1 MKKYDR
7 FKSFVAVQVA
17 NVTVLGAAAA
27 CLATVAGSGAADA
40 DFNGVSAAIKAQKAE
55 VVNDVTAYEHYRAY
69 TAYVRYDEM
78 GNLIY
83 AETVNSNEQEAQAL
97 TNQRMEAWGL
107 ADALRISFFPQR
119 YVDPDTGRYNIR
131 RELDELWAEDAQA
144 DDLNGG
150 PHFAEAD
157 RLRQRSL
164 LLTAD
169 MIVFAVA
176 FWFLTLSQI
185 FENRAKYLGLV
196 FGVLMALAAT
206 LGILIVEF
214 IL

>member
-1 MKKYDR
+1 MKKDDR
-7 FKSFVAVQVA
+7 FKSFVAVLVA
-17 NVTVLGAAAA
+17 MVTVLGAMAA
-27 CLATVAGSGAADA
+27 CLATVAGSGASDA

-83 AETVNSNEQEAQAL
+83 DETVNSNENEAQDL

-107 ADALRISFFPQR
+107 ADALRIWFFPPR
-119 YVDPDTGRYNIR
+119 YIDPDTRRYNLR
-131 RELDELWAEDAQA
+131 RELDELWAADAQA
-144 DDLNGG
+144 DDLNAG
-150 PHFAEAD
+150 PHFAQAD
-157 RLRQRSL
+157 RLRRRSL
-164 LLTAD
+164 FLTAD
-169 MIVFAVA
+169 MIVFAIA

-185 FENRAKYLGLV
+185 FENRAKYFGLV

-214 IL
+214 VL